1 MLIRVHSE
9 NARAS
14 TSHNSSKER
23 SGRDLIIHENNLFY
37 VISDR
42 GKGEQIFIF
51 GSKSDKRTIV

>member
-14 TSHNSSKER
+14 TSRNSSKN
-23 SGRDLIIHENNLFY
+23 GCDLIIHENNLFY

-42 GKGEQIFIF
+42 GMGEQIFIF
-51 GSKSDKRTIV
+51 GFKSDKRTIV